1 MESGPIP
8 VELNPIT
15 EWVGLKASSLLYQR
29 DEAPI
34 IGVTNGNLHAD
45 ETIMLMNGMVANRHA
60 SPVIDEWFGVRYLD
74 GECMG
79 ILPLE
84 EVWRITGYRGNLI
97 PGTTERRYVNRGFR
111 GQLRTDR
118 CGTTAVGGC
127 GIARQEHAQR
137 LR

>member
-1 MESGPIP
+1 MTRNTAKTKPNGLLARINDESWSR
-8 VELNPIT
+8 VQYLWELNPIT

-84 EVWRITGYRGNLI
+84 EVLASSPDIV
-97 PGTTERRYVNRGFR
+97 GT
-111 GQLRTDR
+111 
-118 CGTTAVGGC
+118 
-127 GIARQEHAQR
+127 
-137 LR
+137 